1 MDDYL
6 HILESV
12 IPIFLIMILGAF
24 VRAARWLN
32 RQADDTLM
40 KLAINVLFPCLI
52 FEKILGNPAL
62 NQPEN
67 VLLPPIIGFAATVL
81 GFFVAW
87 HASRFFGLV
96 EPVQR
101 RTFAVTVG
109 IFNFGYI
116 PIPLIMD
123 FFGVQTLGVLFVF
136 NLGVDVAIWTVG
148 IGLLTGSNPLKK
160 WKSLLSGPL
169 IAIFAGLLTNLFVER
184 PQVSPIFV
192 TSMQMLGGSAIPVI
206 LLLIGATMFDY
217 FRPGVLRESKAVS
230 IGACLLR
237 LMILPVCFLLT
248 AKFIPMTDELRQV
261 LAVQAAMATGVFPLV
276 MTRHYQGD
284 VPTAFR
290 VIFTTSIIS
299 LLTIPL
305 WLRFGLWWIAS

>member
-1 MDDYL
+1 MDEYL

-32 RQADDTLM
+32 QQADDTLM
-40 KLAINVLFPCLI
+40 KLALNVLFPCLI

-67 VLLPPIIGFAATVL
+67 VLLPPIIGFAVTVL

-101 RTFAVTVG
+101 RTFALTVG

-148 IGLLTGSNPLKK
+148 IGLMTGNNPLKK
-160 WKSLLSGPL
+160 WKSLLTGPL
-169 IAIFAGLLTNLFVER
+169 IAIFAGLLTNLFVDR
-184 PQVSPIFV
+184 AQVSPIFI

-206 LLLIGATMFDY
+206 LLLVGATMLDY
-217 FRPGVLRESKAVS
+217 FRPGILSESKAVS
-230 IGACLLR
+230 AGACLLR
-237 LMILPVCFLLT
+237 LMILPVCFLLA
-248 AKFIPMTDELRQV
+248 AKFLPMTIELRQV
-261 LAVQAAMATGVFPLV
+261 LVVQASMACGVFPLV
-276 MTRHYQGD
+276 MTRHYKGD

-290 VIFTTSIIS
+290 VIFVTSVVS

-305 WLRFGLWWIAS
+305 WLRFGLWWIG